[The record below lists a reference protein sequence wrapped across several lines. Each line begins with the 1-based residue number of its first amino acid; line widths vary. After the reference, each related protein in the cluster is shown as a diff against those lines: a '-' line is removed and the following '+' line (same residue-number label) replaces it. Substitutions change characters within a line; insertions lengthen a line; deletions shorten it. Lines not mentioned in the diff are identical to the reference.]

1 MEDFTK
7 MFADDNQKLNGIT
20 SDLTS
25 HIKLTKGFLIWTGF
39 LVLVL
44 MICGYFYF
52 EQLQKGLV
60 VTGLGDYVSWGMY
73 IGHFVFFV
81 AVSLVGML
89 ITSVLGLLGYKWVK
103 PIGRI
108 AEIIAL
114 ACAAVAGLAIVTDM
128 GRPDR
133 VHHILIYGRVQS
145 PILWD
150 VTVITTYAVLC
161 ALLYYIPLLPDLA
174 IAKARMTNAPSWL
187 IKVYGI
193 LSLNWKHKS
202 EQFKIL
208 FKSIRVLMILI
219 IPAAFAIHTVT
230 SWLFAV
236 NPRVGWDS
244 TIFGPYFI
252 SGAFVAGTAAVIFL
266 VWLLRK
272 LYGLEKYL
280 TESHFDKLGKLFMLV
295 SLVYLYFNAN
305 EFLVPGYKLKTGDAH
320 HLHELFVGQYA
331 PMFWFS
337 IIGGVIAPFVL
348 LLFKKLRKPNIMAII
363 AFVALVAAWF
373 KRYIIVVPT
382 MENPHLPK
390 MFVPEK
396 YMVYTPTLHEVMI
409 TIMTLVMALLIIT
422 ILSKLFP
429 VIPIWE
435 MHHEAE
441 EAENITTSNNT
452 SVKADNGTELTQ

>member
-1 MEDFTK
+1 
-7 MFADDNQKLNGIT
+7 MFADDNQKLNGMAT
-20 SDLTS
+20 DLTS
-25 HIKLTKGFLIWTGF
+25 HIKISKGFIVWVGF
-39 LVLVL
+39 LMLVL
-44 MICGYFYF
+44 LACGYFYF
-52 EQLQKGLV
+52 EQLKFGLV
-60 VTGLGDYVSWGMY
+60 VTGLGDFVSWGMY

-89 ITSVLGLLGYKWVK
+89 ITSVLGLLGYKWIR

-108 AEIIAL
+108 SEIIAL
-114 ACAAVAGLAIVTDM
+114 ACAAVAGLAIITDM

-133 VHHILIYGRVQS
+133 AHFILLYGRIQS

-150 VTVITTYAVLC
+150 VTVITTYMVLC

-174 IAKARMTNAPSWL
+174 IARVRMKDAPGWL
-187 IKVYGI
+187 LNVYGI

-208 FKSIRVLMILI
+208 FKSMRILMILV

-230 SWLFAV
+230 AWLFAV
-236 NPRVGWDS
+236 NPRPGWDS

-272 LYGLEKYL
+272 LYGLEKYIN
-280 TESHFDKLGKLFMLV
+280 ESHFDKLGKLLLTV
-295 SLVYLYFNAN
+295 SLLYLYFNVN
-305 EFLVPGYKLKTGDAH
+305 EFLVPGYKLKKADAY
-320 HLHELFVGQYA
+320 HLHELFSGQYA
-331 PMFWFS
+331 PLFWFS
-337 IIGGVIAPFVL
+337 MTGGVIAPIVL
-348 LLFKKLRKPNIMAII
+348 LLFRKLRRANPMAII
-363 AFVALVAAWF
+363 AFVALIASWF

-382 MENPHLPK
+382 MEHPYLPK

-396 YMVYTPTLHEVMI
+396 YMVYSPTLHEIMI
-409 TIMTLVMALLIIT
+409 TIMTLVIALLIIT
-422 ILSKLFP
+422 VLSKLFP

-435 MHHEAE
+435 THHEAQE
-441 EAENITTSNNT
+441 SENAVSAGTSSN
-452 SVKADNGTELTQ
+452 